1 MHPPRLLDVI
11 DPFTIAG
18 RRAVITGGTRGIGR
32 AMALHFARA
41 GADVLSV
48 YVRDADA
55 AATLEEQ
62 AQTESLRLRTCRA
75 DLTTEAGQAKLLEAL
90 DESPGELSIL
100 VHAAATGVHRPFD
113 QLTAR
118 HFDWTFSL
126 NVRSFLQLVIRLAPR
141 FARGS
146 SILALSSAGATRAV
160 PQYTLVG
167 ASKGALESMVRH
179 LAVEL
184 APRGIR
190 VNCLAPGTVLT
201 DAWNALPDRE
211 RRLAEAEKRSPL
223 GRLTS
228 VDDVARAAHF
238 LCSEAASGIVGHT
251 LVVDGGCQ
259 VLE

>member
-1 MHPPRLLDVI
+1 MN

-18 RRAVITGGTRGIGR
+18 RRAIITGGTRGIGR
-32 AMALHFARA
+32 AIALHFARA

-48 YVRDADA
+48 YVRDTEA
-55 AATLEEQ
+55 AASLEEQ
-62 AQTESLRLRTCRA
+62 ARTESLRLRTCRA
-75 DLTTEAGQAKLLEAL
+75 DLTTEPGQTRLLEAM
-90 DESPGELSIL
+90 GEASGDLSIL
-100 VHAAATGVHRPFD
+100 VHAAATGVHRPFE

-126 NVRSFLQLVIRLAPR
+126 NVRAFLQLVIRLAPR
-141 FARGS
+141 FGHGGS
-146 SILALSSAGATRAV
+146 IVALSSAGATRAV

-167 ASKGALESMVRH
+167 ASKGALESLARH

-201 DAWNALPDRE
+201 EAWNALPDRE
-211 RRLAEAEKRSPL
+211 HRLAEAEKRSPL
-223 GRLTS
+223 GRLTT
-228 VDDVARAAHF
+228 VEDVARAAHF
-238 LCSEAASGIVGHT
+238 LCSDAASGIVGHT
-251 LVVDGGCQ
+251 LAVDGGCR

>member
-1 MHPPRLLDVI
+1 MPTELLN
-11 DPFTIAG
+11 PFSIAG
-18 RRAVITGGTRGIGR
+18 RRAIVTGGTRGIGR
-32 AMALHFARA
+32 AIALHFARA
-41 GADVLSV
+41 GADVLAV
-48 YVRDADA
+48 YVRDTDA

-62 AQTESLRLRTCRA
+62 ARTESLQLRTCRA
-75 DLTTEAGQAKLLEAL
+75 DLTSEAGQTKLLESLAQT
-90 DESPGELSIL
+90 PGDLSFLI
-100 VHAAATGVHRPFD
+100 HAAATGVHRPFD

-126 NVRSFLQLVIRLAPR
+126 NVRSFLQLVIRLSPL
-141 FARGS
+141 FAGAGS
-146 SILALSSAGATRAV
+146 IVALSSAGATRAV

-190 VNCLAPGTVLT
+190 VNSLAPGTVLT

-211 RRLAEAEKRSPL
+211 NRLAEAAKRSPI
-223 GRLTS
+223 GRLTT
-228 VDDVARAAHF
+228 VEDVANAAHF
-238 LCSEAASGIVGHT
+238 LCSNAASGIVGHT

>member
-1 MHPPRLLDVI
+1 MPTELLN
-11 DPFTIAG
+11 PFSIAG
-18 RRAVITGGTRGIGR
+18 RRAVVTGGTRGIGR
-32 AMALHFARA
+32 AIALHFARA

-48 YVRDADA
+48 YVRDAEA
-55 AATLEEQ
+55 AATLEAQ
-62 AQTESLRLRTCRA
+62 ALSESLPLRTCRA
-75 DLTTEAGQAKLLEAL
+75 DLTSDAGQAKVLESFAQT
-90 DESPGELSIL
+90 PGPLSFLI
-100 VHAAATGVHRPFD
+100 HAAATGVHRPFD

-126 NVRSFLQLVIRLAPR
+126 NVRSFLQLVIRLAPQ
-141 FARGS
+141 FGTGGS
-146 SILALSSAGATRAV
+146 IVALSSAGATRAV

-190 VNCLAPGTVLT
+190 VNSLAPGTVLT

-211 RRLAEAEKRSPL
+211 NRLAEAAKRSPI
-223 GRLTS
+223 GRLTT
-228 VDDVARAAHF
+228 VDDVANAAHF
-238 LCSEAASGIVGHT
+238 LCSDAASGIVGHT